1 MSADLVIVLTAC
13 LVAVAGSLLGVFLV
27 LRRLSMISDAISH
40 SVLPGIVAAF
50 WFSGGETATLPALI
64 GAAAMGLL
72 TVALVDALT
81 RSGRVKNDAAIG
93 VVFPLLFSIG
103 VILISVYFRN
113 AHLDLDAVLYGE
125 IAYAPFNL
133 VSVWGR
139 EVPESLVLMGT
150 LALLNAVFVG
160 VFFKELR
167 LSTFDAGLA
176 GFLGFAPGGLHY
188 ALMTLL
194 SFTTVGAFEAVGAV
208 LIVAFVIVPP
218 ACAYL
223 LTRRLPVMLGLSL
236 LIGVLSSVAGY
247 VLALAVDASIAG
259 MIASVLG
266 AVFFLCVLFSPLDG
280 VLATLARRG
289 TQRDQVAARQLLA
302 YTAAHGA
309 ALTLPDA
316 VRRFE
321 WSARQARRALRHAR
335 RRGWLTGTGDS
346 LVVTP
351 NGTRVSGEGFAAD

>member
-1 MSADLVIVLTAC
+1 MSADLIIVLTAC

-50 WFSGGETATLPALI
+50 WLSGGETVTVPALI

-72 TVALVDALT
+72 TVVAVEVLV

-133 VSVWGR
+133 VGVFGQML
-139 EVPESLVLMGT
+139 PESLVLMGT
-150 LALLNAVFVG
+150 LTLLNAAFVG
-160 VFFKELR
+160 MFFKELR

-176 GFLGFAPGGLHY
+176 ASLGFAPGVLHY

-218 ACAYL
+218 ASAYL
-223 LTRRLPVMLGLSL
+223 LTRKLSAMLGLSL
-236 LIGVLSSVAGY
+236 GIGVICSVAGY
-247 VLALAVDASIAG
+247 FVAMAVDASIAG
-259 MIASVLG
+259 MIASLLG
-266 AVFFLCVLFSPLDG
+266 AVFFLCLLLSPLDG
-280 VLATLARRG
+280 VLATLYRRAR
-289 TQRDQVAARQLLA
+289 QRDSVAARQLVA
-302 YTAAHGA
+302 YFSAKGQEASLSEVA
-309 ALTLPDA
+309 Q
-316 VRRFE
+316 RFE
-321 WSARQARRALRHAR
+321 WTTRQTKRAHHYARQQ
-335 RRGWLTGTGDS
+335 GWLSQDG
-346 LVVTP
+346 VT
-351 NGTRVSGEGFAAD
+351 VSRTPPRMGMGHASD

>member
-1 MSADLVIVLTAC
+1 MNADLVIVLTAC

-50 WFSGGETATLPALI
+50 WFSGGEAATIPALI
-64 GAAAMGLL
+64 GAAAMGLV
-72 TVALVDALT
+72 TVVAVEVLV

-103 VILISVYFRN
+103 VILISLYFRN

-133 VSVWGR
+133 ISVWGR
-139 EVPESLVLMGT
+139 ELPESLLLMGT
-150 LALLNAVFVG
+150 LALLNALFVG

-176 GFLGFAPGGLHY
+176 GFLGFAPGALHY

-236 LIGVLSSVAGY
+236 VIGVLSSIAGY
-247 VLALAVDASIAG
+247 VLALAADASIAG

-266 AVFFLCVLFSPLDG
+266 VVFFLCVLLSPLDG
-280 VLATLARRG
+280 VVAALARRRE
-289 TQRDQVAARQLLA
+289 QRDHVAARQLLA
-302 YTAAHGA
+302 YTAAQGA
-309 ALTLPDA
+309 GLSLPEA
-316 VRRFE
+316 RERFE
-321 WSARQARRALRHAR
+321 WSARQAERARRHAQ
-335 RRGWLTGTGDS
+335 RRGWLTGAGDT

-351 NGTRVSGEGFAAD
+351 QGASVSGRGFAAD

>member
-1 MSADLVIVLTAC
+1 MNADLVIVLTAC

-50 WFSGGETATLPALI
+50 WFSGGETATVPALI

-103 VILISVYFRN
+103 VILISVYFRG

-133 VSVWGR
+133 ITLFGR
-139 EVPESLVLMGT
+139 ELPESLVLMGT

-160 VFFKELR
+160 AFFKELR

-176 GFLGFAPGGLHY
+176 GFLGFAPGALHY

-223 LTRRLPVMLGLSL
+223 LTRRLPAMLGLSL
-236 LIGVLSSVAGY
+236 GIGVFASITGY

-266 AVFFLCVLFSPLDG
+266 VMFFLCLLLSPLDG
-280 VLATLARRG
+280 VLATLARRRE
-289 TQRDQVAARQLLA
+289 QRDGVAARQLVM
-302 YTAAHGA
+302 YSAAHGA
-309 ALTLPDA
+309 RVTLEGA
-316 VRRFE
+316 MERFE
-321 WSARQARRALRHAR
+321 WSVRQTKRAQQHAR
-335 RRGWLTGTGDS
+335 RRGWLTASGDA
-346 LVVTP
+346 LMVTER
-351 NGTRVSGEGFAAD
+351 GARVSGEGFARD

>member
-1 MSADLVIVLTAC
+1 MNADLVIVLTAC
-13 LVAVAGSLLGVFLV
+13 LVAVAGSLVGVFLV

-50 WFSGGETATLPALI
+50 WFSGGEAATVPALI

-72 TVALVDALT
+72 TVVAVEVLV

-133 VSVWGR
+133 ISVLGR
-139 EVPESLVLMGT
+139 ELPESLVLMGT

-176 GFLGFAPGGLHY
+176 GFLGFAPGALHY

-218 ACAYL
+218 ASAYL
-223 LTRRLPVMLGLSL
+223 LTRKLSVMLGLSL
-236 LIGVLSSVAGY
+236 TIGVFASIAGY
-247 VLALAVDASIAG
+247 FVALAVDASIAG
-259 MIASVLG
+259 MIASMLG
-266 AVFFLCVLFSPLDG
+266 LVFFLCVLFSPLDG
-280 VLATLARRG
+280 VLATLTRRKD
-289 TQRDQVAARQLLA
+289 QRDRVAARQLVA
-302 YTAAHGA
+302 YTAAHKA
-309 ALTLPDA
+309 NVTLSDA
-316 VRRFE
+316 MRRFE
-321 WSARQARRALRHAR
+321 WSARQTKRAQRHAHR
-335 RRGWLTGTGDS
+335 KGWLTGAGDT
-346 LVVTP
+346 LLVTP
-351 NGTRVSGEGFAAD
+351 RGASVSSEGYAAD

>member
-1 MSADLVIVLTAC
+1 MNADLVIVLTAC

-50 WFSGGETATLPALI
+50 WFSGGKAATVPALI

-72 TVALVDALT
+72 TVVAVEALT

-103 VILISVYFRN
+103 VLVISMYFRN

-133 VSVWGR
+133 IPLFGG
-139 EVPESLVLMGT
+139 EVPESLALMGT
-150 LALLNAVFVG
+150 LALLNALFVS

-167 LSTFDAGLA
+167 VSTFDAGLA
-176 GFLGFAPGGLHY
+176 ASLGFAPGALHY
-188 ALMTLL
+188 SLMTLL

-218 ACAYL
+218 ASAYL

-236 LIGVLSSVAGY
+236 AIGVLASISGY
-247 VLALAVDASIAG
+247 FLALAVDASIAG
-259 MIASVLG
+259 MIASLLG
-266 AVFFLCVLFSPLDG
+266 AVFFLCLLLSPLDG
-280 VLATLARRG
+280 VLATLARRRR
-289 TQRDQVAARQLLA
+289 QRESVAARQLLA
-302 YTAAHGA
+302 YSSAHGA
-309 ALTLPDA
+309 GVTLSDA
-316 VRRFE
+316 MQRFE
-321 WSARQARRALRHAR
+321 WSARQTRRAQQYAQRH
-335 RRGWLTGTGDS
+335 GWLSSEGATLQVTSQGSELTGRGHTLD
-346 LVVTP
+346 
-351 NGTRVSGEGFAAD
+351 

>member
-50 WFSGGETATLPALI
+50 WLSGGETATLPALI

-72 TVALVDALT
+72 TVVAVEVLV

-133 VSVWGR
+133 ISVFGR
-139 EVPESLVLMGT
+139 QLPESLVLMGT
-150 LALLNAVFVG
+150 LTLLNAVFVSM
-160 VFFKELR
+160 FFKELR

-176 GFLGFAPGGLHY
+176 ASLGFAPGVLHY

-218 ACAYL
+218 ASAYL
-223 LTRRLPVMLGLSL
+223 LTRKLSVMLLLSL
-236 LIGVLSSVAGY
+236 CIGVVCSVAGY
-247 VLALAVDASIAG
+247 FVAMAVDASIAG
-259 MIASVLG
+259 MIASLLG
-266 AVFFLCVLFSPLDG
+266 MVFFLCLLLSPLDG
-280 VLATLARRG
+280 VLATLARRRR
-289 TQRDQVAARQLLA
+289 QRDSVAARQLVAFLA
-302 YTAAHGA
+302 GHGHA
-309 ALTLPDA
+309 GSEPE
-316 VRRFE
+316 VMHRFE
-321 WSARQARRALRHAR
+321 WTARQTKRAHRYARRQ
-335 RRGWLTGTGDS
+335 GWLTQDGVKVPQSPQG
-346 LVVTP
+346 L
-351 NGTRVSGEGFAAD
+351 GHAAD

>member
-1 MSADLVIVLTAC
+1 MNADLVIVLTAC
-13 LVAVAGSLLGVFLV
+13 LVAVAGSLVGVFLV

-50 WFSGGETATLPALI
+50 WFSGGEAATLPALI

-72 TVALVDALT
+72 TVVAVELLV

-103 VILISVYFRN
+103 VILISMYFRN

-125 IAYAPFNL
+125 IAYAPFNNML
-133 VSVWGR
+133 VFGR
-139 EVPESLVLMGT
+139 ELPESLVLMGI
-150 LALLNAVFVG
+150 LALLNAVFVS

-176 GFLGFAPGGLHY
+176 ASLGFAPGVLHY

-218 ACAYL
+218 ASAYL
-223 LTRRLPVMLGLSL
+223 LTRKLAVMLALSL
-236 LIGVLSSVAGY
+236 TIGVLSSILGY
-247 VLALAVDASIAG
+247 FLAVAVDASIAG
-259 MIASVLG
+259 MIASMLG
-266 AVFFLCVLFSPLDG
+266 LVFFLCLLFSPLDG
-280 VLATLARRG
+280 VLATLARRQR
-289 TQRDQVAARQLLA
+289 QRDSVAARQLVA

-309 ALTLPDA
+309 RISLHEAMQ
-316 VRRFE
+316 RFE
-321 WSARQARRALRHAR
+321 WNASQIRRAQQHAR
-335 RRGWLTGTGDS
+335 RNGWLTGEGETIS
-346 LVVTP
+346 LTP
-351 NGTRVSGEGFAAD
+351 RGSSVSSQGHAAD

>member
-50 WFSGGETATLPALI
+50 WLSGGKMVTLPAVV

-72 TVALVDALT
+72 TVVAVEMLV

-133 VSVWGR
+133 ITVFGR
-139 EVPESLVLMGT
+139 QLPESLVLMGT
-150 LALLNAVFVG
+150 LVLLNATFIG

-176 GFLGFAPGGLHY
+176 ASLGFAPGVLHY
-188 ALMTLL
+188 VLMTLL

-208 LIVAFVIVPP
+208 LIVAFVIVPS
-218 ACAYL
+218 ASAYL
-223 LTRRLPVMLGLSL
+223 LTRKLSVMLGLSL
-236 LIGVLSSVAGY
+236 CIGVVCSVAGY
-247 VLALAVDASIAG
+247 FAALAVDASIAG
-259 MIASVLG
+259 MIASLLG
-266 AVFFLCVLFSPLDG
+266 VVFFLSLLFSPLDG
-280 VLATLARRG
+280 VLATLARRAR
-289 TQRDQVAARQLLA
+289 QRDLVAARQLVA
-302 YTAAHGA
+302 YLSAHGSGDSLA
-309 ALTLPDA
+309 GVTQ
-316 VRRFE
+316 RFE
-321 WSARQARRALRHAR
+321 WSARQATRAQQYAR
-335 RRGWLTGTGDS
+335 RRGWLTDEG
-346 LVVTP
+346 VTVP
-351 NGTRVSGEGFAAD
+351 MK

>member
-1 MSADLVIVLTAC
+1 MNPDLVIVLTAC
-13 LVAVAGSLLGVFLV
+13 LVAIAGSLLGVFLV

-50 WFSGGETATLPALI
+50 WFSGGEAATVPALI

-72 TVALVDALT
+72 TVVAVEVLV

-103 VILISVYFRN
+103 VILISMYFRN

-133 VSVWGR
+133 IPVFGR
-139 EVPESLVLMGT
+139 EVPESLMLMGT
-150 LALLNAVFVG
+150 LTLLNAVFVS

-176 GFLGFAPGGLHY
+176 ASLGFAPGVLHY

-218 ACAYL
+218 ASAYL
-223 LTRRLPVMLGLSL
+223 LTRKLSVMLGLSL
-236 LIGVLSSVAGY
+236 TIGVLSSVSGY
-247 VLALAVDASIAG
+247 FLALAVDASIAG
-259 MIASVLG
+259 MIASMLG
-266 AVFFLCVLFSPLDG
+266 AVFFLCLLLSPLDG
-280 VLATLARRG
+280 VLATLTRRSR
-289 TQRDQVAARQLLA
+289 QRDAVAARQLVA
-302 YTAAHGA
+302 YAAAHGTGM
-309 ALTLPDA
+309 TLSDA
-316 VRRFE
+316 TRRFE
-321 WSARQARRALRHAR
+321 WSLRQTRRAEQHAR
-335 RRGWLTGTGDS
+335 RNGWLTAEGETF
-346 LVVTP
+346 LLTP
-351 NGTRVSGEGFAAD
+351 QGSSVSSQGYAAD